1 MENGFFWIVAALAVL
16 TAAAAVRA
24 DFRDCEVIWPLPVG
38 HAALCIGWG
47 AFYAPPGME
56 HMLMSAALFAAV
68 GLGVRVWFRWR
79 LGFEALG
86 LADVFALAAIGGS
99 LGAVIGAGVML
110 VACIAAAAAIGV
122 GGFGGRAGT
131 EAGVATDRTVLP
143 LLPFLLGVWA
153 AAFSIGLWDLVHG
166 AALVG
171 SGVVGSGV
179 VGSGVVGVWS
189 LAASVAG

>member
-1 MENGFFWIVAALAVL
+1 MENSLFWIVAAMAALV
-16 TAAAAVRA
+16 AAAAARQ

-56 HMLMSAALFAAV
+56 HMLMSAALFAVV
-68 GLGVRVWFRWR
+68 GLGVRMWFHWR

-110 VACIAAAAAIGV
+110 IACVAAAAAIGA
-122 GGFGGRAGT
+122 GGFGGRAG
-131 EAGVATDRTVLP
+131 AKVGVATDRTVLP

-153 AAFSIGLWDLVHG
+153 LAFAAGIWGIAHEATFP
-166 AALVG
+166 G
-171 SGVVGSGV
+171 SGFG
-179 VGSGVVGVWS
+179 GVWS